1 MKKTLVALAALAATG
16 AFAQSSVTIDG
27 YFDRGYTVTNSTD
40 NTKDAKTVSS
50 SAGTTTLGVKV
61 RETLKGGLSIGA
73 SFNTDLADAAGLNT
87 DAAASS
93 SSSIQTGGFAN
104 SQSFLD
110 VTGGF
115 GVIRLGMPNN
125 FTLTN
130 VTAVASPAFSTG
142 VGSAYSAGFSIANGI
157 GTGASGSA
165 GTPTQQATITSAAN
179 VGARAIR
186 MANTIQYSSPS
197 FSGLTVHAGYTQKNQ
212 SNGAGTDTVG
222 VTEGAVRYTA
232 GPLDAMLSTVK
243 YSVGAN
249 ALGFVAAASQP
260 TANTNNTQNL
270 MGVAYTLMPGLKL
283 HAGLGSFSSSSS
295 AYKGSS
301 QQLGASY
308 TSGAFDVMA
317 QMAQV
322 DDKSSTNIDRK
333 MVGLG
338 VNYNLSK
345 TARAY
350 FRYDTINFG
359 DNVAAATGS
368 KQNRY
373 AIGVSKSF

>member
-27 YFDRGYTVTNSTD
+27 YFDRGYTVTNSTN
-40 NTKDAKTVSS
+40 NTSDSKLIGS

-61 RETLKGGLSIGA
+61 RETLTGGISIGA
-73 SFNTDLADAAGLNT
+73 SFNTDFADTAGT
-87 DAAASS
+87 GQDSTAYTASS
-93 SSSIQTGGFAN
+93 VQTGGFAN

-130 VTAVASPAFSTG
+130 VTGVASPAFSTG
-142 VGSAYSAGFSIANGI
+142 VGSAYSASFSIANGI
-157 GTGASGSA
+157 GTGTSGAA
-165 GTPTQQATITSAAN
+165 GIATQQASITSIAN
-179 VGARAIR
+179 AGARAIR
-186 MANTIQYSSPS
+186 IANTIQYSSPS
-197 FSGLTVHAGYTQKNQ
+197 FSGLTVHVGYTQKN
-212 SNGAGTDTVG
+212 SNAGTGTDTVG

-232 GPLDAMLSTVK
+232 GPVDAMLSTIK
-243 YSVGAN
+243 YEVGSTAPAN
-249 ALGFVAAASQP
+249 GSL
-260 TANTNNTQNL
+260 TANSDNTQNL
-270 MGVAYTLMPGLKL
+270 LGVAYTVMPGLKL
-283 HAGLGSFSSSSS
+283 HAGLGNFSSSTNTF
-295 AYKGSS
+295 KGSS
-301 QQLGASY
+301 QQLGVTY
-308 TSGAFDVMA
+308 TTGAFDVMG
-317 QMAQV
+317 QIAQV
-322 DDKSSTNIDRK
+322 DDKSTTNIDRK
-333 MVGLG
+333 LVGLG

-350 FRYDTINFG
+350 VRYDTINLG

-368 KQNRY
+368 KVNRY

>member
-27 YFDRGYTVTNSTD
+27 YFDRGYTVTNSTN
-40 NTKDAKTVSS
+40 NTSDSKLIGS

-61 RETLKGGLSIGA
+61 RETLTGGLSIGA
-73 SFNTDLADAAGLNT
+73 SFNTDFADAAGANQDST
-87 DAAASS
+87 STATSS
-93 SSSIQTGGFAN
+93 LQPGGFPN
-104 SQSFLD
+104 SQTFID

-115 GVIRLGMPNN
+115 GVVRLGMPNN

-130 VTAVASPAFSTG
+130 VTAVASPAFSTA
-142 VGSAYSAGFSIANGI
+142 VGSAYSSAFSIANGI
-157 GTGASGSA
+157 GTGVSGA
-165 GTPTQQATITSAAN
+165 VGIANQQAAITSIAN
-179 VGARAIR
+179 AGVRAIR
-186 MANTIQYSSPS
+186 IANTIQYSSPS
-197 FSGLTVHAGYTQKNQ
+197 FSGLSVHVGYTQKNA
-212 SNGAGTDTVG
+212 NAGTGTDTVG

-232 GPLDAMLSTVK
+232 GPLDAMLSTIK
-243 YSVGAN
+243 YEVGSTSPTN
-249 ALGFVAAASQP
+249 GSL
-260 TANTNNTQNL
+260 TANSDNTQNL
-270 MGVAYTLMPGLKL
+270 MGVAYTVMPGLKL
-283 HAGLGSFSSSSS
+283 HAGLGNFSSSTNT
-295 AYKGSS
+295 YKGSS
-301 QQLGASY
+301 QQLGVTY
-308 TSGAFDVMA
+308 TTGAFDLMA
-317 QMAQV
+317 QIAQV
-322 DDKSSTNIDRK
+322 DDKSTTNIDRK

-350 FRYDTINFG
+350 FRYDTINLG

>member
-40 NTKDAKTVSS
+40 NTKDSKLIGSQ
-50 SAGTTTLGVKV
+50 AGTTTLGVKV
-61 RETLKGGLSIGA
+61 RETLTGGISIGA
-73 SFNTDLADAAGLNT
+73 SFNTDFADASGANT
-87 DAAASS
+87 DSAATTA
-93 SSSIQTGGFAN
+93 SSIQTGGFAN

-130 VTAVASPAFSTG
+130 AIAVASPAFSTG
-142 VGSAYSAGFSIANGI
+142 IGSAYSSAFSIANGL
-157 GTGASGSA
+157 GTGTAGSA
-165 GTPTQQATITSAAN
+165 GTVTQQAAITSAAN

-186 MANTIQYSSPS
+186 IANTIQYSSPS
-197 FSGLTVHAGYTQKNQ
+197 FSGLTLHAGYTQKN
-212 SNGAGTDTVG
+212 SNNGTGTDTIG

-243 YSVGAN
+243 YSTGAT
-249 ALGFVAAASQP
+249 VP
-260 TANTNNTQNL
+260 TLVTTAITVSSNNTQNL
-270 MGVAYTLMPGLKL
+270 MGVAYTVMPGLKL
-283 HAGLGSFSSSSS
+283 HAGLGSFSSST
-295 AYKGSS
+295 AVFKGSS
-301 QQLGASY
+301 QQLGVSY
-308 TSGAFDVMA
+308 TTGAFDVMA

>member
-16 AFAQSSVTIDG
+16 AFAQSTVTIDG
-27 YFDRGYTVTNSTD
+27 YFDRSYAVTNSTD
-40 NTKDAKTVSS
+40 NTKDSKLIGSN
-50 SAGTTTLGVKV
+50 AGTTTLGVKV
-61 RETLKGGLSIGA
+61 RETLTGGLSIGA
-73 SFNTDLADAAGLNT
+73 SFNTDFADASGANQ
-87 DAAASS
+87 DSS
-93 SSSIQTGGFAN
+93 ATTASSIQTGGFAN
-104 SQSFLD
+104 SQSFID

-115 GVIRLGMPNN
+115 GVVRLGMPNN

-130 VTAVASPAFSTG
+130 AISVASPAFSTG
-142 VGSAYSAGFSIANGI
+142 MGSAYSSAFSIANGI
-157 GTGASGSA
+157 GTGTVGSVGIA
-165 GTPTQQATITSAAN
+165 TQQAAITSTAN
-179 VGARAIR
+179 AGVRAIR
-186 MANTIQYSSPS
+186 IANTVQYSSPS

-212 SNGAGTDTVG
+212 SAGTGTDTVG

-232 GPLDAMLSTVK
+232 GPLDAMLSTIK
-243 YSVGAN
+243 YSVGSTAPLN
-249 ALGFVAAASQP
+249 GSLTASS
-260 TANTNNTQNL
+260 NNTQNL
-270 MGVAYTLMPGLKL
+270 LGVAYTVMPGLKL
-283 HAGLGSFSSSSS
+283 HVGLGSFSSST
-295 AYKGSS
+295 ATHKGSS
-301 QQLGASY
+301 QQLGVSY

-322 DDKSSTNIDRK
+322 DDKSSTNVDRK

-345 TARAY
+345 TARVY
-350 FRYDTINFG
+350 GRYDTINFG

>member
-27 YFDRGYTVTNSTD
+27 YFDRGYTVTNSTN
-40 NTKDAKTVSS
+40 NTLDSKLIGSA
-50 SAGTTTLGVKV
+50 AGTTTLGVKV

-73 SFNTDLADAAGLNT
+73 SFNTDFSDASGANQDST
-87 DAAASS
+87 ATTA
-93 SSSIQTGGFAN
+93 SSIQTGGFAN
-104 SQSFLD
+104 SQSFID

-115 GVIRLGMPNN
+115 GVVRLGMPNN

-142 VGSAYSAGFSIANGI
+142 MGSAYSSAFSIANGI
-157 GTGASGSA
+157 GTGTVGSVGIA
-165 GTPTQQATITSAAN
+165 TQQASITSTAN
-179 VGARAIR
+179 AGVRAIR
-186 MANTIQYSSPS
+186 IANTIQYSSPS

-212 SNGAGTDTVG
+212 SAGTGTDTVG

-350 FRYDTINFG
+350 FRYDTINYG

>member
-27 YFDRGYTVTNSTD
+27 YFDRSYAVTNSTD
-40 NTKDAKTVSS
+40 NTKDSKLIGSN
-50 SAGTTTLGVKV
+50 AGTTTLGVKV

-73 SFNTDLADAAGLNT
+73 SFNTDFSDASGANQDST
-87 DAAASS
+87 ATTA
-93 SSSIQTGGFAN
+93 SSIQTGGFAN
-104 SQSFLD
+104 SQSFID

-115 GVIRLGMPNN
+115 GVVRLGMPNN

-142 VGSAYSAGFSIANGI
+142 MGSAYSSAFSIANGI
-157 GTGASGSA
+157 GTGTVGSVGIA
-165 GTPTQQATITSAAN
+165 TQQASITSTAN
-179 VGARAIR
+179 AGVRAIR
-186 MANTIQYSSPS
+186 IANTIQYSSPS

-212 SNGAGTDTVG
+212 NAGTGTDTVG

-243 YSVGAN
+243 YSVGSTSPTN
-249 ALGFVAAASQP
+249 GSLTASS
-260 TANTNNTQNL
+260 NNTQNL
-270 MGVAYTLMPGLKL
+270 LGVAYTVMPGLKL
-283 HAGLGSFSSSSS
+283 HAGLGSFSSST
-295 AYKGSS
+295 AVFKGSS
-301 QQLGASY
+301 QQLGV
-308 TSGAFDVMA
+308 TFTTGAFDLMA

-350 FRYDTINFG
+350 VRYDTINLG